1 MNEILLVLLSGGTGA
16 VVAVAGDIIINRLNR
31 RDKKA
36 DQAQATDDALHKKVD
51 AIATGVMYLELDK
64 IKSLGMHYIAE
75 REIDYDDRRL
85 LHEFHTAAAAA
96 KQDIE
101 STGTAQVNAVNAAG
115 QEQMTAVNNVGA
127 AQKSAVEVAGAE
139 QVNAVYAAGAEVQ
152 LTAKSL
158 VINDIDNNK
167 QYTASIRVKDGKPIL
182 IYDEL
187 TT

>member
-16 VVAVAGDIIINRLNR
+16 VVAVVGDIIINRLNR

-85 LHEFHTAAAAA
+85 LHKMH
-96 KQDIE
+96 DNYH
-101 STGTAQVNAVNAAG
+101 NALGGNGDLDAI
-115 QEQMTAVNNVGA
+115 M
-127 AQKSAVEVAGAE
+127 
-139 QVNAVYAAGAEVQ
+139 AEVDK
-152 LTAKSL
+152 LPLKHDHYGA
-158 VINDIDNNK
+158 
-167 QYTASIRVKDGKPIL
+167 G
-182 IYDEL
+182 E
-187 TT
+187 